1 MDLNVK
7 RIQFVFYS
15 IIGVVLAQDSYLDSH
30 KPTYNHMSEADRV
43 NEQKQ
48 EGEAFRRD
56 GWGRND
62 PNQLLNGFFPA
73 WAILL
78 IGLAGKT
85 LYSLDFLNLTI
96 YLI

>member
-1 MDLNVK
+1 MMDLNVK

-85 LYSLDFLNLTI
+85 LFQN
-96 YLI
+96 

>member
-1 MDLNVK
+1 MSLNAK
-7 RIQFVFYS
+7 RMQFVLYS
-15 IIGVVLAQDSYLDSH
+15 MIGVVLTQDPYLDSH
-30 KPTYNHMSEADRV
+30 KPTYDHLSEADKVHENR
-43 NEQKQ
+43 Q

-78 IGLAGKT
+78 IGLAGK
-85 LYSLDFLNLTI
+85 SFF
-96 YLI
+96 